1 MQQKGGADRSVCHV
15 GDRLGP
21 GRGGDAGQSVV
32 GDVVRYRLELAGLM
46 AEPRLVR
53 VKESLQSL
61 RSPGGLPADAEE

>member
-1 MQQKGGADRSVCHV
+1 
-15 GDRLGP
+15 
-21 GRGGDAGQSVV
+21 VV